1 MPRARPSSLF
11 VLIVSLLSLLV
22 LVPGGSLACGDRL
35 AGTGGI
41 GDPYFPSAGNGGYDA
56 LHYEIALTVDPAAG
70 IVEGSTIIQARAVQ
84 DLDSFNLDFTGLEIE
99 SVQVAGRPAE
109 YRRKGQELIVE
120 CPDRLV
126 AGETFAT
133 QVTYSGK
140 PVPQKDSGTLSVG
153 WQQVG
158 DAIFTLDEP
167 QGAATWF
174 PVNDHPSDKA
184 TYVFRIT
191 VPKPYV
197 AAANGVLVTTEAKG
211 ADQTFVWE
219 MRQPLASYL
228 ATVTVGDYKVEET
241 TAIGGVA
248 IRNYFASDVAT
259 EAEKAFARTGEVLA
273 FYAGLFGPYPFDAY
287 GVVVL
292 DVDTGAAMENQTLSL
307 FGRDVLKKRMSDA
320 VIGEIYLSH
329 ELAHQW
335 FGNSVTIT
343 RWKDIW
349 LNEGF
354 ATYASWLWL
363 EHDRGPEALT
373 EQVERSRSMLAG
385 ENQPPPGD
393 PGSDQLFGASVYRR
407 GALTLHALRLTV
419 GDDTFFRILRTWAER
434 YQYGNARTEDF
445 IALAEEEA
453 QDLPGTDLAGLF
465 EAWLY
470 GDGLPALPGAG
481 VGRGGVSRLS
491 VAVML
496 GL

>member
-1 MPRARPSSLF
+1 MPRARPSSL
-11 VLIVSLLSLLV
+11 LLVVVFIFLLLV
-22 LVPGGSLACGDRL
+22 LAPGGSLACDDRL
-35 AGTGGI
+35 AGSEGI

-56 LHYEIALTVDPAAG
+56 LHYEIALAVDPVAG
-70 IVEGSTIIQARAVQ
+70 TVVGSVTIESRAVQ
-84 DLDSFNLDFTGLEIE
+84 GLDSFALDFSGLEIE
-99 SVQVAGRPAE
+99 SVRVGGLPAE

-120 CPDRLV
+120 CPDRL
-126 AGETFAT
+126 ATGETFAT
-133 QVTYSGK
+133 EVAYSGK
-140 PVPQKDSGTLSVG
+140 PVPQEDSDTLSVG

-158 DAIFTLDEP
+158 DAIYTLDEP

-197 AAANGVLVTTEAKG
+197 AAANGVLVKTEAKG

-228 ATVTVGDYKVEET
+228 AAVTIGKYEVQEM
-241 TAIGGVA
+241 TAPNGVP
-248 IRNYFASDVAT
+248 IRNYFAPEVA
-259 EAEKAFARTGEVLA
+259 EAAEAAFARTGEVMT
-273 FYAGLFGPYPFDAY
+273 FYADLFGAYPFEAY
-287 GVVVL
+287 GVVVP
-292 DVDTGAAMENQTLSL
+292 DVDTGAAMENQTLAL
-307 FGRDVLKKRMSDA
+307 FGRDVLVKRMSDPILGA
-320 VIGEIYLSH
+320 VYLSH

-363 EHDRGPEALT
+363 EYDQGREMLD
-373 EQVERSRSMLAG
+373 EQVRQSLGVLSSEK
-385 ENQPPPGD
+385 QPPPGD
-393 PGSDQLFGASVYRR
+393 PGAEDLFGASVYRR

-419 GDDTFFRILRTWAER
+419 GDDTFFRILRAWASR
-434 YQYGNARTEDF
+434 HRHGNVWTEDF

-453 QDLPGTDLAGLF
+453 QFLPGTDLAGLF
-465 EAWLY
+465 ETWLY
-470 GDGLPALPGAG
+470 GEGTPGLPVTNG
-481 VGRGGVSRLS
+481 VAIGGTTS
-491 VAVML
+491 
-496 GL
+496 